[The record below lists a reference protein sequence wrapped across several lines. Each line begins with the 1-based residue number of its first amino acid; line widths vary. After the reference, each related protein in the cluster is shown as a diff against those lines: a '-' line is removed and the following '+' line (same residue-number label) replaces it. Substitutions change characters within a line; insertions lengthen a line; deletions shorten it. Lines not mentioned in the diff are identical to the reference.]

1 MRKSIPDDHYL
12 RLRTLLRDIRKRAGL
27 TQAQLAARL
36 GVPQS
41 LVAKV
46 ENGERR
52 LDVLEFA
59 AYVRAMGG
67 APGKVFGRATAS
79 FNR

>member
-1 MRKSIPDDHYL
+1 MRKSIPHDDYL
-12 RLRTLLRDIRKRAGL
+12 RLRTLLRDTRKRAGL
-27 TQAQLAARL
+27 TQAQLAERL

-59 AYVRAMGG
+59 AYVAAMGG
-67 APGKVFGRATAS
+67 VPNRLFKRATERS
-79 FNR
+79 

>member
-1 MRKSIPDDHYL
+1 MRKSIPHDDYL
-12 RLRTLLRDIRKRAGL
+12 RLRTLLRDTRKRAGL
-27 TQAQLAARL
+27 TQAQLAERL

-59 AYVRAMGG
+59 AYVTAMDA
-67 APGKVFGRATAS
+67 APSKVFGKAVANPSR
-79 FNR
+79 